1 MIVQV
6 AKTSLLSLGAGFM
19 CQLAQDWLASQYFI
33 EFLRANLIN
42 ILIALLAV
50 NSATMGIVLTKI
62 RELIEKHGH
71 GDAFQKTRAQF
82 LLSIKEQVALIGISI
97 VLLTVSQS
105 IHIREIQNVDMFFG
119 SAVTAVFVHAMTI
132 LYDTA
137 KGVLIIIDYKAEPVA
152 TDKHE

>member
-1 MIVQV
+1 VIAQI

-19 CQLAQDWLASQYFI
+19 CQLAQDWLASQYFND
-33 EFLRANLIN
+33 FLRANLIN

-71 GDAFQKTRAQF
+71 GDAFQQTRAQF
-82 LLSIKEQVALIGISI
+82 LLSVKEQVALIAGAIL
-97 VLLTVSQS
+97 LLTVSQS
-105 IHIREIQNVDMFFG
+105 KYLKDIPNLSLFFG
-119 SAVTAVFVHAMTI
+119 AAIAAIFVYSMTI

-137 KGVLIIIDYKAEPVA
+137 KGVLIIIDYSPDAEV
-152 TDKHE
+152 

>member
-1 MIVQV
+1 VIAQIT
-6 AKTSLLSLGAGFM
+6 KTSLLSLGAGFM
-19 CQLAQDWLASQYFI
+19 CQLAQDWLASQYFN

-71 GDAFQKTRAQF
+71 GDTFKSTRAQF
-82 LLSIKEQVALIGISI
+82 LLSVKEQVALIASAIL
-97 VLLTVSQS
+97 LLTVSQS
-105 IHIREIQNVDMFFG
+105 KYLEEIPNLDLFFG
-119 SAVTAVFVHAMTI
+119 SAIAAIFVYSMTI

-137 KGVLIIIDYKAEPVA
+137 KGVLIIIDYSP
-152 TDKHE
+152 TDAD

>member
-1 MIVQV
+1 VIAQV
-6 AKTSLLSLGAGFM
+6 AKTMFFSLGAGFA
-19 CQLAQDWLASQYFI
+19 CQLAQDWLGSPYFTD
-33 EFLRANLIN
+33 FLKANLIN

-71 GDAFQKTRAQF
+71 GDTFQQSRSQF
-82 LLSIKEQVALIGISI
+82 LLSVKEQVGLIAGAI

-105 IHIREIQNVDMFFG
+105 KFVKDVPNASMFFG
-119 SAVTAVFVHAMTI
+119 SAIAGIFVYSMLI

-137 KGVLIIIDYKAEPVA
+137 KGVLIIIDYEPEA
-152 TDKHE
+152 DNP

>member
-1 MIVQV
+1 VIVQV

-19 CQLAQDWLASQYFI
+19 CQIAQDWVASQYFS

-71 GDAFQKTRAQF
+71 GDAFQQSKKQF
-82 LLSIKEQVALIGISI
+82 LLSVKEQVALIGVAIL
-97 VLLTVSQS
+97 LLTVSQS
-105 IHIREIQNVDMFFG
+105 KYIKDIPNIGLFFG
-119 SAVTAVFVHAMTI
+119 STIAAVFVYSMTI

-137 KGVLIIIDYKAEPVA
+137 KGVLIIIDYQPRSDV
-152 TDKHE
+152 

>member
-1 MIVQV
+1 MQV

-19 CQLAQDWLASQYFI
+19 CQLAQDWLASQYFS

-71 GDAFQKTRAQF
+71 GDAFQQTRGQF
-82 LLSIKEQVALIGISI
+82 LLSVKEQVALIAGAIL
-97 VLLTVSQS
+97 LLTVSQS
-105 IHIREIQNVDMFFG
+105 KYLKDIPNISMFFG
-119 SAVTAVFVHAMTI
+119 SAIAAIFVYSMTI

-137 KGVLIIIDYKAEPVA
+137 KGVLIIIDYDPESDA
-152 TDKHE
+152 